1 MVFFDEVISFLD
13 KHKSVSADWDLA
25 DLPKRIRER
34 DYSNHLANKS
44 VNKPN
49 ADRLYL
55 ELIPH
60 DLFKPPFID
69 EDEGEEEEENAN
81 MEDVVSTNEEQLE
94 LRDAH
99 HIVFKVDASSP
110 TEETPPTAPL
120 VRLDMAEY
128 RRRRAEQSD
137 PSNSEQFNALM
148 RASMDEPVAV
158 MNSGAISASVQQIR
172 PHQQQPA
179 VNKVSA
185 PAPVPASTAPS
196 TFTTARPKATTLFAN
211 LYDSSLMESNIFA
224 EKAGPKIYA
233 YQNQIIPIFASPAQ
247 QEECADDINKDI
259 RFLKVNV
266 AEALHVLSLSGNHK
280 INQVGKGL
288 FIMKLIENLQNRA
301 LTLALATPTIDEE
314 SLLVETALQIGLR
327 CDRFSNILHKWD
339 SDYGVYLETKAPDS
353 IESSQY
359 SFKPADFV
367 ICLGAAVDRRTAEK
381 LRATP
386 ETPVAWMVT
395 LGSVEERLFE
405 FIAQHNIKYPD
416 CANIEGFENL
426 LLTRNSW
433 PSYGQYSFQELTTR
447 VANSVSRWLDLPGRS
462 EYQFRSIENLPLSYH
477 FATFKVQADND
488 VEEMDISSSD
498 TEDLQGMHLQQQ
510 DIFPTYEIIRKQP
523 TTTATENNRALV
535 DDYEREAK
543 NLKARY
549 EAEYK
554 MLLYKYKAKL
564 SEYHKQ
570 M

>member
-25 DLPKRIRER
+25 DLPERIRER

-44 VNKPN
+44 VNKPT

-60 DLFKPPFID
+60 DLFKPPFIEED
-69 EDEGEEEEENAN
+69 EDEEEDAS
-81 MEDVVSTNEEQLE
+81 MEDVVGTNQEQLE

-120 VRLDMAEY
+120 VQLDMAEY

-148 RASMDEPVAV
+148 RASMDEPVTVV
-158 MNSGAISASVQQIR
+158 MNSGAINASVQQIR
-172 PHQQQPA
+172 PLQQQLA
-179 VNKVSA
+179 VNKVST
-185 PAPVPASTAPS
+185 PASAPASTAPS
-196 TFTTARPKATTLFAN
+196 TSNTAMPKSTTLFAN
-211 LYDSSLMESNIFA
+211 LYDSSLMESNIFT

-266 AEALHVLSLSGNHK
+266 AEALHVLSLSGNHE

-288 FIMKLIENLQNRA
+288 FIMKLIANLQNRA

-381 LRATP
+381 LKATP

-433 PSYGQYSFQELTTR
+433 PSYDQYSFQELTTR
-447 VANSVSRWLDLPGRS
+447 VANSVSRWLDLPSRS

-477 FATFKVQADND
+477 FATFKVQTDND

-498 TEDLQGMHLQQQ
+498 TEDLQGIHMVS
-510 DIFPTYEIIRKQP
+510 DCIYI
-523 TTTATENNRALV
+523 
-535 DDYEREAK
+535 
-543 NLKARY
+543 
-549 EAEYK
+549 
-554 MLLYKYKAKL
+554 
-564 SEYHKQ
+564 
-570 M
+570 